1 MKKSNFHLQKEILKT
16 EIALQE
22 KIVEQKLQTTV
33 TPQNLVLKI
42 LPDIAKRFLSFEG
55 KQLSSSFAGKV
66 NEVLINV
73 LTESQ
78 KVIGGVSHIINI
90 IKELKKILKSKK
102 TPKEGQIS

>member
-22 KIVEQKLQTTV
+22 KIVEQKFQTTV
-33 TPQNLVLKI
+33 NPQNLVLKI
-42 LPDIAKRFLSFEG
+42 LPDIAKRFLKFEG
-55 KQLSSSFAGKV
+55 KQLSSSFAEKI

-102 TPKEGQIS
+102 ASKIS